1 MTHNNRAIGQHAIVM
16 GGSMAGLLAARIL
29 SDHFERV
36 TLIER
41 DQFPETAVQR
51 KGVPQGR
58 HIHALLVKGEQIM
71 SNLFPGLA
79 DDLIAA
85 GAVQFDFCRD
95 LLWFQSGGYKARFPG
110 GIMGLALSRPLLES
124 HIRRRLLERQNIT
137 CLTQYTVTGLIATED
152 NQRITGVSLRSPHG
166 EKGVDTLTADLI
178 VDATGRGSRSPQWLE
193 ALGYA
198 RPEESVVQ
206 IQHAY
211 ASRIYRR
218 DQALMPDA
226 LSVMTAPMPPDGQ
239 RAGAL
244 APLEGERWMAT
255 LGGWTGD
262 HPPTDEPGFL
272 EYARSLPTQD
282 IYQIISRAEPL
293 SDIVIHKMPAN
304 LRRHYEKMKQFPKG
318 YLVMGDAVSSF
329 NPAYGQGMTVSAMEA
344 ELLEEC
350 LHKAPSPSHL
360 DNLAPAFFK
369 EAAKIVEGAWSLAV
383 REDFRFPGVTGP
395 KPPATELINRYVT
408 RFHQSTFHDQETSYA
423 FFQVMNLI
431 QAPTLLFHPRI
442 VWRVIR
448 GGLAR
453 P

>member
-1 MTHNNRAIGQHAIVM
+1 MAHIRMIGQHAIVM
-16 GGSMAGLLAARIL
+16 GGSMAGLLAARVL
-29 SDHFERV
+29 TDHFERV

-41 DQFPETAVQR
+41 DQFPDTPEQR

-58 HIHALLVKGEQIM
+58 HLHALLVKGEQIM

-85 GAVQFDFCRD
+85 GAVEFDFCHD
-95 LLWFQSGGYKARFPG
+95 LRWFQSGGYKARFPG

-124 HIRRRLLERQNIT
+124 HIRRRLLERQNMT
-137 CLTQYTVTGLIATED
+137 CLTQHDATGLIVTED
-152 NQRITGVSLRSPHG
+152 NQRITGISLRSRTG
-166 EKGVDTLTADLI
+166 EKGIDKLTADLI

-193 ALGYA
+193 SLGYA
-198 RPEESVVQ
+198 RPEESVVH

-211 ASRIYRR
+211 ASRLYRR
-218 DQALMPDA
+218 DQSLLPGA
-226 LSVMTAPMPPDGQ
+226 LSVMTAPMPPEGL

-282 IYQIISRAEPL
+282 IYQVISRAEPL
-293 SDIVIHKMPAN
+293 SDIVVHKMPSN

-318 YLVMGDAVSSF
+318 YLVMGDAVCSF
-329 NPAYGQGMTVSAMEA
+329 NPAYGQGMTVSALQA
-344 ELLEEC
+344 ELLEKC
-350 LHKAPSPSHL
+350 LLKVNLPSHL
-360 DNLAPAFFK
+360 DNLASAFFG
-369 EAAKIVEGAWSLAV
+369 EAAQIVEGAWSLAV

-395 KPPATELINRYVT
+395 KPPATDLINRYVT
-408 RFHQSTFHDQETSYA
+408 RFHQTTFHDQETAYA
-423 FFQVMNLI
+423 FFQIMNLI
-431 QAPTLLFHPRI
+431 QTPTLLFHPRI
-442 VWRVIR
+442 VWRVIKSSLIR
-448 GGLAR
+448 
-453 P
+453 

>member
-1 MTHNNRAIGQHAIVM
+1 MTHNRAIGQHAIVM
-16 GGSMAGLLAARIL
+16 GGSMAGLLAAHVL
-29 SDHFERV
+29 TDHFERV
-36 TLIER
+36 TLVER
-41 DQFPETAVQR
+41 DELPDTAEQR

-124 HIRRRLLERQNIT
+124 HIRRRLLARQNIT
-137 CLTQYTVTGLIATED
+137 CLTQYTAAGLIATED
-152 NQRITGVSLRSPHG
+152 NQRITGVSLRLPHG
-166 EKGVDTLTADLI
+166 EKGIDALTADLI

-198 RPEESVVQ
+198 RPAESVVQ

-218 DQALMPDA
+218 DQALLPDA
-226 LSVMTAPMPPDGQ
+226 LSVMTAPMPPDGM

-282 IYQIISRAEPL
+282 IYQVISRAEPL

-408 RFHQSTFHDQETSYA
+408 RFHQTTFHDQETAYA

-431 QAPTLLFHPRI
+431 QPPTLLFHPRI
-442 VWRVIR
+442 VWRVIKSSLTR
-448 GGLAR
+448 
-453 P
+453 

>member
-16 GGSMAGLLAARIL
+16 GGSMAGLLAARVL
-29 SDHFERV
+29 TDHFERV
-36 TLIER
+36 TLVER
-41 DQFPETAVQR
+41 DQFPDTAEQR

-58 HIHALLVKGEQIM
+58 HLHALLVKGEQIM
-71 SNLFPGLA
+71 SILFPGLA

-95 LLWFQSGGYKARFPG
+95 LRWFQSGGYKARFPG

-124 HIRRRLLERQNIT
+124 YIRRRLLARQNMT
-137 CLTQYTVTGLIATED
+137 CLTQHDATGLIATQD
-152 NQRITGVSLRSPHG
+152 NQRITGISLRSRAS
-166 EKGVDTLTADLI
+166 EKGIEELTADLI

-193 ALGYA
+193 SLGYA
-198 RPEESVVQ
+198 RPEESVVH

-218 DQALMPDA
+218 DQSLLPDA
-226 LSVMTAPMPPDGQ
+226 LSVMTAPMPPDGL

-244 APLEGERWMAT
+244 APLEGERWIAT

-272 EYARSLPTQD
+272 EYARSLPNQD
-282 IYQIISRAEPL
+282 IYQVISRAEPL
-293 SDIVIHKMPAN
+293 SDIVIHKMPSN
-304 LRRHYEKMKQFPKG
+304 LRRHYEKMKQFPQG

-344 ELLEEC
+344 ELLQKC
-350 LHKAPSPSHL
+350 LLKAPSPNHL
-360 DNLAPAFFK
+360 DNLAAAFFK

-395 KPPATELINRYVT
+395 KPPATDLINRYVT

-448 GGLAR
+448 SGLAR